1 MAFQFK
7 NNGEEGKLLL
17 CLLPQLKINIHV
29 YAQLH
34 GLFKR
39 SWIWKGRMDLM
50 KQEQL
55 LTSLHLSLR
64 AQTFEIPCVMKRCT
78 QSSPIQ
84 CWSWQLP
91 PGEAALLCEGS

>member
-1 MAFQFK
+1 MAFQFKNNGVFLWKIVVFFFFCLFVFLIQLIKPVLWVEKKNK

-17 CLLPQLKINIHV
+17 CLLPQLKTNIHV

-50 KQEQL
+50 KQ
-55 LTSLHLSLR
+55 
-64 AQTFEIPCVMKRCT
+64 
-78 QSSPIQ
+78 
-84 CWSWQLP
+84 
-91 PGEAALLCEGS
+91 